1 MKRRDLYK
9 RTIGY
14 ATNGLGFVCF
24 VSYFIIPLLILG
36 AILRPEKFSKILLPL
51 LLFYFFAF
59 GVIFIVYRKYFLDLL
74 FCSTETFCG
83 PVFLGEELP
92 CSVAQSGDLG
102 RRWWV
107 IEQKE
112 GGIPSK
118 FIIFPLI
125 LKKYY
130 PLDLSLLDVKKGIFR
145 ITYLKRSKCI
155 VEIVRMTE
163 PERDTR
169 SKKGQK
175 KARRK
180 AQHQ

>member
-1 MKRRDLYK
+1 M
-9 RTIGY
+9 
-14 ATNGLGFVCF
+14 
-24 VSYFIIPLLILG
+24 
-36 AILRPEKFSKILLPL
+36 
-51 LLFYFFAF
+51 
-59 GVIFIVYRKYFLDLL
+59 
-74 FCSTETFCG
+74 
-83 PVFLGEELP
+83 
-92 CSVAQSGDLG
+92 AQSGDLG

-107 IEQKE
+107 IEQKD

-180 AQHQ
+180 EQQ